1 MDFLTQREI
10 SGFKQEIKSLNTQQA
25 TEKAEFKKKLKEGL
39 GEEMLECLEHPE
51 NNHKNVKFAQKQQKK
66 KRLERLKE
74 NIRKIFS
81 GK

>member
-10 SGFKQEIKSLNTQQA
+10 SVFKQELKTRNAQQD

-51 NNHKNVKFAQKQQKK
+51 DNHKNVKFAQKQQKK
-66 KRLERLKE
+66 KRLARLKE